1 MHLLLPVVVS
11 QPEVLAAVTLVL
23 WCMMVLITP
32 LQQWWMEVVSSQQW
46 QAAQPVAAFLP
57 L

>member
-1 MHLLLPVVVS
+1 
-11 QPEVLAAVTLVL
+11 
-23 WCMMVLITP
+23 MVLITP
-32 LQQWWMEVVSSQQW
+32 LQQWWMEMVFSQQW